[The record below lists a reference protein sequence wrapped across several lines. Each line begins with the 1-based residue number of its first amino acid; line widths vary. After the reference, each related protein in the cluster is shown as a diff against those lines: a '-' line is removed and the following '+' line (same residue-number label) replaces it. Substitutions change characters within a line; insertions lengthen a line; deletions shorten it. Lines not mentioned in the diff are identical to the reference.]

1 MAGAEGQKM
10 SRSET
15 PALRSVLEQHRPEP
29 GEAANILR
37 TLIAVQGVLGYV
49 PANAIGPVAEGLQ
62 VPEAHV
68 AGVLS
73 YYPDLHAAPRGRQ
86 VVRVC
91 LGEACVANRSGDVL
105 AELQRI
111 LGIGI
116 GETTKDGRTTLE
128 RVYCLGNCGVGPT
141 VMIDQT
147 IYGRVCPSDMEEILS
162 QSEDRP
168 G

>member
-1 MAGAEGQKM
+1 M
-10 SRSET
+10 SPSET
-15 PALRSVLEQHRPEP
+15 VAFHRALDQHRPQP
-29 GEAANILR
+29 GQPANILR
-37 TLIAVQGVLGYV
+37 TLIAVQHILGYV
-49 PANAIGPVAEGLQ
+49 PTNAIGPVAEALQ

-73 YYPDLHAAPRGRQ
+73 YYPDLRDAPRGRQ
-86 VVRVC
+86 IVRVC
-91 LGEACVANRSGDVL
+91 LGEACVANRSPAVL
-105 AELQRI
+105 AEFQRV

-141 VMIDQT
+141 VMVDET
-147 IYGRVCPSDMEEILS
+147 IYGRMSASDIETMMK
-162 QSEDRP
+162 R

>member
-1 MAGAEGQKM
+1 M
-10 SRSET
+10 SPSET
-15 PALRSVLEQHRPEP
+15 LALQRALEQHRPES
-29 GEAANILR
+29 GEPANILR
-37 TLIAVQGVLGYV
+37 TLIGVQRVLGYV
-49 PANAIGPVAEGLQ
+49 PASAIGPVADALR

-73 YYPDLHAAPRGRQ
+73 YYPDLHAAPRGRR

-91 LGEACVANRSGDVL
+91 LGEACVANRSCDVL
-105 AELQRI
+105 AECQRI

-141 VMIDQT
+141 VMIDET
-147 IYGRVCPSDMEEILS
+147 IYGRVCPSDMGTVLS
-162 QSEDRP
+162 QVDDRP
-168 G
+168 I

>member
-1 MAGAEGQKM
+1 M
-10 SRSET
+10 SHCET
-15 PALRSVLEQHRPEP
+15 PAFRSVLERHRPEP
-29 GEAANILR
+29 GEPANILR
-37 TLIAVQGVLGYV
+37 TLIAVQRILGYV
-49 PANAIGPVAEGLQ
+49 PADAIGPVAEALQ

-91 LGEACVANRSGDVL
+91 LGEACVANRSGEVL

-141 VMIDQT
+141 VMIDQM
-147 IYGRVCPSDMEEILS
+147 IYGRVCPSDME
-162 QSEDRP
+162 QVVRQVDDRP
-168 G
+168 V

>member
-1 MAGAEGQKM
+1 M
-10 SRSET
+10 SRSESV
-15 PALRSVLEQHRPEP
+15 ALQRVLDQHRAEP
-29 GEAANILR
+29 GEPANILR
-37 TLIAVQGVLGYV
+37 TLIAVQRVLGYV
-49 PANAIGPVAEGLQ
+49 PANAIGPVAEALQ

-105 AELQRI
+105 AEVQRI

-116 GETTKDGRTTLE
+116 GEMTKDGRTTLE

-147 IYGRVCPSDMEEILS
+147 IYGRVCPSDMEQLVS
-162 QSEDRP
+162 RVDGRP
-168 G
+168 V

>member
-1 MAGAEGQKM
+1 M
-10 SRSET
+10 SPSET
-15 PALRSVLEQHRPEP
+15 VAFHRELERVLELHRPKP
-29 GEAANILR
+29 GEPANILR
-37 TLIAVQGVLGYV
+37 TLIAVQRALGYV
-49 PANAIGPVAEGLQ
+49 PANAIGPVAEELQ

-73 YYPDLHAAPRGRQ
+73 YYPDLHAAPRGRR

-91 LGEACVANRSGDVL
+91 LGEACVANRSPAVV
-105 AELQRI
+105 AEVQRI

-141 VMIDQT
+141 VMIDET
-147 IYGRVCPSDMEEILS
+147 IYGRVCPLDMEKVLR
-162 QSEDRP
+162 QVDDRP
-168 G
+168 V

>member
-1 MAGAEGQKM
+1 M
-10 SRSET
+10 SHCET
-15 PALRSVLEQHRPEP
+15 PAFRSVLERHRPEP
-29 GEAANILR
+29 GEPANILR
-37 TLIAVQGVLGYV
+37 TLIAVQRIMGYV
-49 PANAIGPVAEGLQ
+49 PADAIGPVAEALQ

-91 LGEACVANRSGDVL
+91 LGEACVANRSGEVL

-141 VMIDQT
+141 VMIDQI
-147 IYGRVCPSDMEEILS
+147 IYGRVCPSDME
-162 QSEDRP
+162 QVVRQVDDRP
-168 G
+168 V

>member
-1 MAGAEGQKM
+1 M
-10 SRSET
+10 SHCET
-15 PALRSVLEQHRPEP
+15 PAFRSVLERHRPQP
-29 GEAANILR
+29 GEPANILR
-37 TLIAVQGVLGYV
+37 TLIAVQRIMGYV
-49 PANAIGPVAEGLQ
+49 PPDAIGPVAEALQ

-68 AGVLS
+68 AGVIS

-91 LGEACVANRSGDVL
+91 LGEACVANRSVEVL
-105 AELQRI
+105 AEFQRI

-141 VMIDQT
+141 VMIDQI
-147 IYGRVCPSDMEEILS
+147 IYGRVCPSDME
-162 QSEDRP
+162 QVVRQVDDRP
-168 G
+168 V

>member
-1 MAGAEGQKM
+1 M
-10 SRSET
+10 SPSET
-15 PALRSVLEQHRPEP
+15 LALQRALEQHRPES
-29 GEAANILR
+29 GEPANILR
-37 TLIAVQGVLGYV
+37 TLIGVQRVLGYV
-49 PANAIGPVAEGLQ
+49 PASAIGPVAEALR

-73 YYPDLHAAPRGRQ
+73 YYPDLHAAPRGRR

-91 LGEACVANRSGDVL
+91 LGEACVANRSCDVL
-105 AELQRI
+105 AECQRI

-141 VMIDQT
+141 VMIDET
-147 IYGRVCPSDMEEILS
+147 LYGRVCPSDMETVLS
-162 QSEDRP
+162 RVDDRP
-168 G
+168 I

>member
-1 MAGAEGQKM
+1 M
-10 SRSET
+10 SPSET
-15 PALRSVLEQHRPEP
+15 VAFHRALDQHRPEP
-29 GEAANILR
+29 GQPANILR
-37 TLIAVQGVLGYV
+37 TLIAVQQILGYV
-49 PANAIGPVAEGLQ
+49 PANAIGPVAKALQ

-86 VVRVC
+86 IIRVC
-91 LGEACVANRSGDVL
+91 LGEACVANRSPTIL
-105 AELQRI
+105 AEFQRL

-141 VMIDQT
+141 VMVDET
-147 IYGRVCPSDMEEILS
+147 IYGRMSASDIETMMK
-162 QSEDRP
+162 R

>member
-1 MAGAEGQKM
+1 M
-10 SRSET
+10 SPSET
-15 PALRSVLEQHRPEP
+15 LALQRALEQHRPES
-29 GEAANILR
+29 GEPANILR
-37 TLIAVQGVLGYV
+37 TLIGVQRILGYV
-49 PANAIGPVAEGLQ
+49 PASAIGPVADALR

-73 YYPDLHAAPRGRQ
+73 YYPDLHAAPRGRR

-91 LGEACVANRSGDVL
+91 LGEACVANRSCDVL
-105 AELQRI
+105 AECQRI

-141 VMIDQT
+141 VMIDET
-147 IYGRVCPSDMEEILS
+147 IYGRVCPSDMGTVLS
-162 QSEDRP
+162 QVDDRP
-168 G
+168 I